1 MADFVLVHGAWHGA
15 WCRQRVLPGPW
26 AAGHRAVVITLG
38 GVWERAH
45 PLSGAITLE
54 THIADVLGVIEA
66 EELSGTVLVGHS
78 DAGMVITGVAD
89 RPAGRPERRLAHLVY
104 LDAVVPH
111 PGESRSGGH
120 SAEARAARRE
130 AIARLG
136 LLPPPDPAIFGLS
149 GADGEWVARR

>member
-26 AAGHRAVVITLG
+26 AAGHRAFVITLG

-66 EELSGTVLVGHS
+66 EELSGAVLVGHS
-78 DAGMVITGVAD
+78 YAGMVITGVAD
-89 RPAGRPERRLAHLVY
+89 RPAGR
-104 LDAVVPH
+104 
-111 PGESRSGGH
+111 
-120 SAEARAARRE
+120 AEARAARRE